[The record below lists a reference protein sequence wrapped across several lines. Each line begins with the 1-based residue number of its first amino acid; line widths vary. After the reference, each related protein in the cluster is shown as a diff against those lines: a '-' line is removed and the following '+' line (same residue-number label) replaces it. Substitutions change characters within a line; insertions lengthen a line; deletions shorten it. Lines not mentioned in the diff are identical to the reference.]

1 MSQALVSNTNW
12 ALFFFVCDTVYETVS
27 HTSFVKTV
35 KSLIGYALR
44 EKLITYLYVVD
55 NISVCACY
63 CLSKLKNPLIMSVLG
78 RHISSRPTK
87 KDIIKFVC

>member
-1 MSQALVSNTNW
+1 MNLGGPRESQKAPLENS
-12 ALFFFVCDTVYETVS
+12 DPIIYD
-27 HTSFVKTV
+27 
-35 KSLIGYALR
+35 IRLR